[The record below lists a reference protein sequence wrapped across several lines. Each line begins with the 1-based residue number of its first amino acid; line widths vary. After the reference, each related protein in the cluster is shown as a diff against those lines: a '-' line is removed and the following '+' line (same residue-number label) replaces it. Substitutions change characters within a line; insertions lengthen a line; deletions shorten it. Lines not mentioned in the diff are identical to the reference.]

1 MTGLFIFRRGKVHE
15 DFAGTPRSAPNPP
28 QDAFSYDLSSVKES
42 TLNDSQTTLCQHCSV
57 LQLKDVKV
65 VQQDTSR
72 GKKPPELKADVPGF
86 EADLVYHRRDV
97 VPHFPRMAESA
108 DAGCGFCVLLRN
120 AIIGHFRKYP
130 LGRLPDDGIEIV
142 RIRHYWNSGLSA
154 FTVHSPA
161 FVRPG
166 HRFGYLTF
174 RVSANR
180 TGTKPLCLMKK
191 GCHLRWFVDANKSW
205 NCSDPCASMFD
216 IGSERVPE
224 SVLSPAG
231 IFTLKQWVFGKGEER
246 AALQTS
252 YRPTR
257 LICVESRRESG
268 SIRLVESSHTD
279 VDEKPQPYLALS
291 YCWGRK
297 APSLVTTRSNYAHL
311 KSSISYS
318 SLPQLY
324 RDTVRISRVLG
335 IKYIWIDALCI
346 IQDDEDDWE
355 KESQMMAEIFR
366 NSLAT
371 IIPLRAASTDD
382 GFLERSP
389 NIRVLYRSD
398 EWNVSG
404 SFFVRHMPFSYENA
418 ESAIRDAP
426 SFSDR
431 PVSLE
436 LQNSVW
442 QSRGWTFQEGMFS
455 VRKLYFGQLMMYW
468 DSLRPVDIMRTED
481 SIIDDKLDRIDTAEL
496 SIIHSSG
503 PWRGDYDY
511 DGWYYPIL
519 QYSKKKL
526 TYETDRLPAVSS
538 YAKLI
543 ASKSGDT
550 YLAGLWKNNL
560 HRGLLWKTQRRDRET
575 FVKLMQRLARPSESI
590 APSWSWASR
599 RGALNLDNSDQMKLE
614 CDILEAD
621 TRVHRKDA
629 YGRVRGGHLLIRGKA
644 CGIPEGKLQK
654 LPLGTPYLDMQ
665 CEWLVFEDEQYIAQC
680 ALDWRLTNDQGK
692 QLSQASG
699 PCIEAIVMLLVSSG
713 HTTTPSAVSRK
724 PQEWED
730 KDDVP
735 SLEVM
740 HGLLLYP
747 TGKADGEYWRVGLF
761 HSLADEKGGR
771 GFFDQCGERTLRIV

>member
-1 MTGLFIFRRGKVHE
+1 MGLFIFRRGKLHE
-15 DFAGTPRSAPNPP
+15 DFAKTPRSVEKPP
-28 QDAFSYDLSSVKES
+28 RDDSSYDFLSVKES
-42 TLNDSQTTLCQHCSV
+42 ILNV
-57 LQLKDVKV
+57 
-65 VQQDTSR
+65 
-72 GKKPPELKADVPGF
+72 
-86 EADLVYHRRDV
+86 
-97 VPHFPRMAESA
+97 
-108 DAGCGFCVLLRN
+108 
-120 AIIGHFRKYP
+120 
-130 LGRLPDDGIEIV
+130 IEIV

-174 RVSANR
+174 RVSVNP
-180 TGTKPLCLMKK
+180 T
-191 GCHLRWFVDANKSW
+191 
-205 NCSDPCASMFD
+205 DPCASMFD

-224 SVLSPAG
+224 SVISPAG
-231 IFTLKQWVFGKGEER
+231 IFTLKQWVFGKGEEK
-246 AALQTS
+246 AALQTF

-257 LICVESRRESG
+257 LICVESRKASG
-268 SIRLVESSHTD
+268 LIRLVESGD
-279 VDEKPQPYLALS
+279 GDKDEKPQPYLALS

-297 APSLVTTRSNYAHL
+297 APSLVTTKSNYAHL
-311 KSSISYS
+311 KCSIPIN
-318 SLPQLY
+318 SLPKLY
-324 RDTVRISRVLG
+324 RDAVRLAQVLG
-335 IKYIWIDALCI
+335 VKYIWIDALCI
-346 IQDDEDDWE
+346 IQDDLDDWE
-355 KESQMMAEIFR
+355 RESQMMADIFR
-366 NSLAT
+366 NSLVT
-371 IIPLRAASTDD
+371 VIPLRAASTDE
-382 GFLERSP
+382 GFLERNP
-389 NIRVLYRSD
+389 NIQVLYHSD

-418 ESAIRDAP
+418 ESAIRNGP

-442 QSRGWTFQEGMFS
+442 QTRGWTFQEDMFS
-455 VRKLYFGQLMMYW
+455 IRKLYFGELMMYW

-481 SIIDDKLDRIDTAEL
+481 TIIDDKLDRIDTAEL
-496 SIIHSSG
+496 SLIHSSG

-519 QYSKKKL
+519 QYSRKKL

-560 HRGLLWKTQRRDRET
+560 HRGLLWKLQRRDRGT
-575 FVKLMQRLARPSESI
+575 FDKLIQRLASPSKYI

-599 RGALNLDNSDQMKLE
+599 RGALDLDNSDEMKLE
-614 CDILEAD
+614 CGILEAK
-621 TRVHRKDA
+621 TKAHGGDA
-629 YGRVRGGHLLIRGKA
+629 YGRVRGGHLLVRGRVRSVP
-644 CGIPEGKLQK
+644 GGRLQK
-654 LPLGTPYLDMQ
+654 LPLGTPYMDMQ
-665 CEWLVFEDEQYIAQC
+665 CEWLALEDEQYVAQC
-680 ALDWRLTNDQGK
+680 ALDWRLTADRGK
-692 QLSQASG
+692 QLSEASG
-699 PCIEAIVMLLVSSG
+699 RFIEAIVMLLVSSG
-713 HTTTPSAVSRK
+713 HTTTPSVVSRN

-730 KDDVP
+730 KDGVP

-761 HSLADEKGGR
+761 HSLADEQGGR
-771 GFFDQCGERTLRIV
+771 DYFDRCDERTLRIV